1 MSYKRNL
8 LLEIDEDFTKDNIGK
23 RQCAALRQHCN
34 GDGFMCTHESM
45 PLTLT
50 RLDKAATHFAR

>member
-1 MSYKRNL
+1 M

-34 GDGFMCTHESM
+34 GDAFMCTHESM